1 MQKNL
6 QKRPHFSDT
15 VYSIEL
21 NPFFTNTRNT
31 EECLILFYYF
41 KTDDKNGDEDLEG
54 SFIDQNAVSSDSLI
68 CKNSSIAEVEI
79 SLFFFWKSMSQ
90 KRLNSTTFRFFII
103 RLLSRRNYLF
113 LMRITKVFVSLVRSV
128 SKETNHL

>member
-1 MQKNL
+1 
-6 QKRPHFSDT
+6 
-15 VYSIEL
+15 
-21 NPFFTNTRNT
+21 
-31 EECLILFYYF
+31 
-41 KTDDKNGDEDLEG
+41 
-54 SFIDQNAVSSDSLI
+54 
-68 CKNSSIAEVEI
+68 
-79 SLFFFWKSMSQ
+79 MSQ